1 MTSSEDWQQRTE
13 LLLGSEAL
21 ERLRKAHV
29 LIVGLGGVGG
39 IAAEMICRAGV
50 GELTL
55 ADGDIVE
62 SNNRNRQ
69 IAALSS
75 TVGEKK
81 AEVLRRRLQD
91 INPEAR
97 LHPVGEYLRDER
109 LEELLSAA
117 PYDCVL
123 DAIDTLSPKIHLAL
137 FCLRHKLPLVS
148 CMGSGARL
156 DPEQIRCADVE
167 KTYGCTLA
175 RAVRHGLHRH
185 GIRSGGYDAVFSP
198 EPSCRNAVVDADEEA
213 GPNKR
218 SVTGTIS
225 YMPTLFGCHCAA
237 AVLRKLITD
246 SPKKGKAAP
255 PA

>member
-1 MTSSEDWQQRTE
+1 MESDDWTQRTE
-13 LLLGSEAL
+13 LLMGPGTL
-21 ERLRKAHV
+21 EQFQKAHV
-29 LIVGLGGVGG
+29 LIAGLGGVGG
-39 IAAEMICRAGV
+39 IAAELICRAGV

-62 SNNRNRQ
+62 SSNRNRQ

-81 AEVLRRRLQD
+81 TEVLVKRLHD
-91 INPEAR
+91 INPEAL
-97 LHPVGEYLRDER
+97 LHPVSEYLRDER
-109 LEELLSAA
+109 LEALLSAA

-123 DAIDTLSPKIHLAL
+123 DAIDTLSPKIHLAV
-137 FCLRHKLPLVS
+137 FCLRHNIPLVS

-156 DPEQIRCADVE
+156 DPEQVRCADVE

-185 GIRSGGYDAVFSP
+185 GFHSGGYDAVFSP
-198 EPSCRNAVVDADEEA
+198 EPPCRNAVVDVNEEA

-225 YMPTLFGCHCAA
+225 YMPALFACHCAA
-237 AVLRKLITD
+237 AVLRKLAD
-246 SPKKGKAAP
+246 PRMKGRVLP
-255 PA
+255 SV